1 MLGRKFRSLVCIDLG
16 VATGKLQIY
25 HGNSSNTLS
34 GGNVHDPAGAA
45 WLDRD
50 VVAIHSE
57 ATGHDGLL
65 AKNLPYGPVNWF
77 QSDPNGGVL
86 WADPI
91 PYGTRY

>member
-65 AKNLPYGPVNWF
+65 AKNLPYRPGQLVPERP
-77 QSDPNGGVL
+77 QRRRTLGRSDL
-86 WADPI
+86 
-91 PYGTRY
+91 